1 MGTSYVEL
9 AESLMDEFLSWDPPY
24 ATQVGW
30 HKYDQ
35 VLRDASESS
44 RTRICRRIEELLQ
57 LLNVVSSEKLSP
69 DDRLDVDLAAYIL
82 KLKLFEIADLKLF
95 ERESL
100 ACSEVGYSLFFLF
113 MRDHPSFDERLESMI
128 SRLDEVPAFLA
139 ESRKALRSP
148 SRIWNQ
154 AALEAGLEIPGLIRD
169 IEKLAERKSCDLHKK
184 ERLAKVA
191 NAAIRTVEDHN
202 KWLREKVIPKASP
215 NFAIDIDEYEQY
227 LKMKDWG
234 VTAEEALEIGERYLE
249 LVRKQMAEVAKSIVP
264 SGNPAEAM
272 ESMKSRHPET
282 FEAALKAYREAVK
295 RARDFL
301 EQKDLVTIPENEKL
315 LVLETPMFMRPMT
328 PFAAQFEPGK
338 FDESRTGMFLVTP
351 DEDQSELLREHSYAE
366 IENTTVHEAYPGHH
380 LQGICSNANP
390 STIRILIAS
399 PDFGEGWGLYS
410 EELMISS
417 GFNDDPLGRFTY
429 LNDLMFRIARMIVEV
444 RLVKGGFTIDEGAQL
459 FIDECGMDKKAS
471 WIEARSCAMS
481 PTYYSSY
488 FLGKLSI
495 MQLRED
501 FQRALGNKFSLKLF
515 HDWLLYSGCL
525 PLRFMRRA
533 VAQKMKEQF
542 DTDLGPQ
549 RETLYEYAMRKLAE
563 DSY

>member
-1 MGTSYVEL
+1 
-9 AESLMDEFLSWDPPY
+9 
-24 ATQVGW
+24 
-30 HKYDQ
+30 
-35 VLRDASESS
+35 
-44 RTRICRRIEELLQ
+44 
-57 LLNVVSSEKLSP
+57 
-69 DDRLDVDLAAYIL
+69 
-82 KLKLFEIADLKLF
+82 LKLFEIEDLKLF

-100 ACSEVGYSLFFLF
+100 ACSGVSYSLFFLF
-113 MRDHPSFDERLESMI
+113 VRDYPSFDERLESMI
-128 SRLDEVPAFLA
+128 NRLDKVPEFLA
-139 ESRKALRSP
+139 KSHEALRSP
-148 SRIWNQ
+148 LKIWNQ

-169 IEKLAERKSCDLHKK
+169 IEKLAAGKSCDLHKK
-184 ERLAKVA
+184 ERLEKAAK
-191 NAAIRTVEDHN
+191 AAICAVEDHN
-202 KWLREKVIPKASP
+202 KWLQEKVIPKASAK
-215 NFAIDIDEYEQY
+215 FTLDIDEYGQY

-234 VTAEEALEIGERYLE
+234 MTAEEALEIGERYLQP
-249 LVRKQMAEVAKSIVP
+249 VRKQMAEAAKSIAP

-272 ESMKSRHPET
+272 KLMKSRHPAT
-282 FEAALKAYREAVK
+282 FEAALKAYREAAK

-301 EQKDLVTIPENEKL
+301 EQKSLVTIPENEKL

-338 FDESRTGMFLVTP
+338 FDDSRTGMFLVTP
-351 DEDQSELLREHSYAE
+351 DEDQPELLREHSYAE

-380 LQGICSNANP
+380 LQGMCSNTNP
-390 STIRILIAS
+390 SSIRILIAS

-417 GFNDDPLGRFTY
+417 GFNDNPLGRFTY
-429 LNDLMFRIARMIVEV
+429 LNDLTFRIARMIVEV
-444 RLVKGGFTIDEGAQL
+444 RLAKGGFTIDEGAQL
-459 FIDECGMDKKAS
+459 FADECGMDKKAS

-501 FQRALGNKFSLKLF
+501 VQRALGNKFSLKLF

-533 VAQKMKEQF
+533 VAQKMKEQL
-542 DTDLGPQ
+542 DVDLGPQ
-549 RETLYEYAMRKLAE
+549 RDTSRVRNAE
-563 DSY
+563 ARRGRPLGLLLEDVDPPLLPDLLLFVPRSRPVGIGHELLEHLVDPRNCLHGAIPPLQPALVAFLDVPQ